1 MTGAALA
8 AALVRRG
15 LDAEEERAR
24 KESLFDLVVN
34 TFTALDA
41 GVSSPLTAAENDVY
55 AWWVPGRLEVFGT
68 HTDYAGGHTLVCA
81 VPRGFAVLARRR
93 VDGLVRIVDAAR
105 NQDVSLLPG
114 QPISDPAQ
122 SSGAGW
128 RRYVGVVARRLARN
142 FPGAALGVDIVLAS
156 DLPRASGMS
165 SSSAL
170 VVSVAT
176 ALVRAAALRTRPEWQ
191 RNIHGAEDEAG
202 YYACMENG
210 LSFGTLEG
218 DGGVGTHGGSEDHA
232 AILTGTAKRLSAFTF
247 VPMRARGV
255 VALPESWRF
264 VITPS
269 GVVAQKAGA
278 IREAYNRLSDATTI
292 LLTLWNRHGVQP
304 ASSLRSA
311 LVSDAQTFTEHG
323 HVERLRAIIR
333 RTEIAGW
340 SADALQRR
348 LEHFVREDARTVDAV
363 EAFRGSDQARVGQLA
378 AESQSDSE
386 MLLGNQIPETIELAA
401 TARARGA
408 FAARSFGAGFGGS
421 VWALVGSEHADEFAR
436 RWTPEAFVAF
446 PGPPLVELTEPE
458 DAALAGS
465 R

>member
-15 LDAEEERAR
+15 LDAEERAR

-34 TFTALDA
+34 TFRALDA
-41 GVSSPLTAAENDVY
+41 GVSTPLTAAENEVY

-93 VDGLVRIVDAAR
+93 VDGLVRIVDGAR

-114 QPISDPAQ
+114 QPVADPAP
-122 SSGAGW
+122 SYGAGW

-176 ALVRAAALRTRPEWQ
+176 ALVRAGALRTRAEWH

-255 VALPESWRF
+255 VALPASWRF

-292 LLTLWNRHGVQP
+292 LLTLWNQHGVEP

-311 LVSDAQTFTEHG
+311 LVPDAQTSTDYG
-323 HVERLRAIIR
+323 RVERLRTIIR
-333 RTEIAGW
+333 RTEITGW

-348 LEHFVREDARTVDAV
+348 LEHFVHEDARTVDAV
-363 EAFRGSDQARVGQLA
+363 DAFRRSDEARVGQLA

-421 VWALVGSEHADEFAR
+421 VWALVAGEDADEFAR
-436 RWTPEAFVAF
+436 RWTPEAFVAL
-446 PGPPLVELTEPE
+446 PGPPLVELTE
-458 DAALAGS
+458 ALNPITNH
-465 R
+465 

>member
-1 MTGAALA
+1 MTGGALA

-15 LDAEEERAR
+15 LDAEERAR

-34 TFTALDA
+34 TLRVLDRA
-41 GVSSPLTAAENDVY
+41 GVSTPFAAAENDVY

-93 VDGLVRIVDAAR
+93 ADGLIRIIDAAR
-105 NQDVSLLPG
+105 NQDMSLLPG

-142 FPGAALGVDIVLAS
+142 FPGAALGLDIVLAS

-176 ALVRAAALRTRPEWQ
+176 ALVRAATLRTRDEWQ
-191 RNIHGAEDEAG
+191 RNIHGPEDEAG

-247 VPMRARGV
+247 VPMCARGV
-255 VALPESWRF
+255 AALPASWRF

-292 LLTLWNRHGVQP
+292 LLTLWNQHADEP

-311 LVSDAQTFTEHG
+311 LGPDAQTSTDPG
-323 HVERLRAIIR
+323 RVEQLRTTIR
-333 RTEIAGW
+333 RTEVTGW

-363 EAFRGSDQARVGQLA
+363 DAFRGSDEARVGQLA

-386 MLLGNQIPETIELAA
+386 MLLGNQIAETIELAA
-401 TARARGA
+401 TARALGA

-421 VWALVGSEHADEFAR
+421 VWALVDREHAHEFAR
-436 RWTPEAFVAF
+436 RWTPEAFVAL
-446 PGPPLVELTEPE
+446 PGPPLVELTE
-458 DAALAGS
+458 ALKS
-465 R
+465 NH

>member
-15 LDAEEERAR
+15 LDAEERAR
-24 KESLFDLVVN
+24 KASLFDLVVN
-34 TFTALDA
+34 TLRVLDHA
-41 GVSSPLTAAENDVY
+41 RVSAPPAAAEHRVH

-93 VDGLVRIVDAAR
+93 VDGLVRIIDAAR
-105 NQDVSLLPG
+105 NQNVSVLPG
-114 QPISDPAQ
+114 QAISEPPQ
-122 SSGAGW
+122 SSAAGW
-128 RRYVGVVARRLARN
+128 RRYVGVVAGRLARN

-170 VVSVAT
+170 VVSVAA
-176 ALVRAAALRTRPEWQ
+176 ALVRAAALRMRPEWQ
-191 RNIHGAEDEAG
+191 RNIHGPEDEAG

-232 AILTGTAKRLSAFTF
+232 AILTGTAKHLSAFTF

-255 VALPESWRF
+255 VPLPASWRF
-264 VITPS
+264 VVTPS

-292 LLTLWNRHGVQP
+292 LLTLWNQHGVEP
-304 ASSLRSA
+304 ARSLRSA
-311 LVSDAQTFTEHG
+311 LVPDAQTSTDPRR
-323 HVERLRAIIR
+323 VELLRTIIQ
-333 RTEIAGW
+333 RTEVAGW
-340 SADALQRR
+340 SADRLRRR
-348 LEHFVREDARTVDAV
+348 LEHFVREDARTVDVVDAV
-363 EAFRGSDQARVGQLA
+363 RRSDEARVGQLA

-386 MLLGNQIPETIELAA
+386 MLLGNQIAETIELAA
-401 TARARGA
+401 TARALGA

-421 VWALVGSEHADEFAR
+421 VWALVDSEHADEFAR
-436 RWTPEAFVAF
+436 RWRPEAFVAT
-446 PGPPLVELTEPE
+446 PGPPLVELTEPIQNP
-458 DAALAGS
+458 
-465 R
+465 